1 MTWLAARLSRVL
13 SPSQTGGPSRLAA
26 LAFFLL
32 SVGGAGFTLTEP
44 QISRWTSLSLLIAI
58 GILALLMLISAWPG
72 RGKTGD
78 DTSRAASAAAASNV
92 AWAVTSKEGA
102 VLDCN
107 AAYRVLAAT
116 AEGEHP
122 APPQH
127 AFP

>member
-1 MTWLAARLSRVL
+1 MTWVAARLARVL

-32 SVGGAGFTLTEP
+32 SVGRAAFTLTEP
-44 QISRWTSLSLLIAI
+44 QVSRWTSLSLRIAI
-58 GILALLMLISAWPG
+58 GSLALLMLISAWPG
-72 RGKTGD
+72 QGKPGE

-107 AAYRVLAAT
+107 AAYRALAGT
-116 AEGEHP
+116 A
-122 APPQH
+122 
-127 AFP
+127 